1 MASSKYIELTE
12 KTQVIVRDDEEVT
25 LYQIRA
31 VQDMPWQT
39 TRFRRVRPVKKGD
52 LGGWVESL
60 DNVQDKAWVDGRAM
74 VHGDAVVSGMAYV
87 GGYAVVCDW
96 ARVGERAEVS
106 GNAKVCDWG
115 KVFGEA
121 KVRGES
127 AVRDYALVNGYAL
140 VEESYCLAMSAEVG
154 GQVSLDRESRYAIA
168 DLVTNRLTEKA
179 VQKAIKRYL
188 YSPDYY

>member
-31 VQDMPWQT
+31 VQDMPWHPA
-39 TRFRRVRPVKKGD
+39 RLKRVKYIKKGA

-106 GNAKVCDWG
+106 GSAKVCDWG

-121 KVRGES
+121 RVRGES
-127 AVRDYALVNGYAL
+127 TVRDYALVNGYAL

-154 GQVSLDRESRYAIA
+154 GNVTLDHESRYAIPG
-168 DLVTNRLTEKA
+168 LITTRLTEKG
-179 VQKAIKRYL
+179 VQKAIEKYL
-188 YSPDYY
+188 QSPDYY